1 MSRAEAEPSPE
12 GGSGGKVTVEAPSN
26 IALVKYWGARNLEE
40 GIPENRSLS
49 MTLRRCV
56 SRCTVEL
63 LGPGRED
70 EIYRSSAAGELR
82 PAAEEFAAPVARHLG
97 RIREWAGVEEEIG
110 FRVATRNSF
119 PTGAGLA
126 SSASG
131 FAALTAAA
139 AGALGAEPSA
149 EELSVL
155 ARRSGSGSA
164 ARSLFGGFV
173 EWPRGGGEDGFDPGA
188 PAAPFAGPDHWDL
201 RDVIAVV
208 DPNPKKVSSRE
219 GHRRAPTSPHYPT
232 RLRLLRERT
241 REVRRAVLERDMARL
256 APAVEE
262 ETVEMHMV
270 AMTSRPP
277 VWYWTAETMEVLRA
291 VRALRAEGVGACY
304 TLDAG
309 PNVHVLCEGSREE
322 EVSARLSAL
331 PAVERVIRDG
341 VGAGPVRSDDHLL

>member
-1 MSRAEAEPSPE
+1 MSRAEPEPPPE
-12 GGSGGKVTVEAPSN
+12 GGSGSRVTVEAPSN

-49 MTLRRCV
+49 MTLRKCV
-56 SRCTVEL
+56 SRCTVEVL
-63 LGPGRED
+63 ETERED
-70 EIYRSSAAGELR
+70 EIRRISAAGETR
-82 PAAEEFAAPVARHLG
+82 PAAEEFAAPVARHLD
-97 RIREWAGVEEEIG
+97 RIREWAGEEGG

-139 AGALGAEPSA
+139 TGALGVEAPA

-173 EWPRGGGEDGFDPGA
+173 EWPRDGGEDGFDPEA
-188 PAAPFAGPDHWDL
+188 PAGPFAGPDHWDL

-277 VWYWTAETMEVLRA
+277 VWYWAPETMEVLQA

-322 EVSARLSAL
+322 EVAARLSAL
-331 PAVERVIRDG
+331 PAVERLIRDG
-341 VGAGPVRSDDHLL
+341 VGGGPVRSDDHLF